1 MGKCPFW
8 STKKERVNCY
18 SECPM
23 HTITNENEVCPFKEL
38 SISGNKSSIID
49 NMNEELFYSQE
60 RYLNYGE
67 NDKVINY

>member
-23 HTITNENEVCPFKEL
+23 HTITSGDELCPFKEL
-38 SISGNKSSIID
+38 SLSESKVSFID
-49 NMNEELFYSQE
+49 NMNEEVFYSQD
-60 RYLNYGE
+60 RFLNYGE
-67 NDKVINY
+67 KDKVINY

>member
-18 SECPM
+18 SECSM
-23 HTITNENEVCPFKEL
+23 HTIASRDELCPFKEL
-38 SISGNKSSIID
+38 SISESKASFID
-49 NMNEELFYSQE
+49 NMNEEAFYSQD
-60 RYLNYGE
+60 RFLNYGE

>member
-23 HTITNENEVCPFKEL
+23 HTITSGDELCPFKEL
-38 SISGNKSSIID
+38 SMSESKKFFIHKID
-49 NMNEELFYSQE
+49 F
-60 RYLNYGE
+60 
-67 NDKVINY
+67 